1 MKRQWEVEK
10 ERRGREREVEKIRV
24 KKFEKKKIP
33 NAINL

>member
-1 MKRQWEVEK
+1 MGGREGEKREG
-10 ERRGREREVEKIRV
+10 GREREVEKIRV